1 MFEYW
6 SVFILAFLGF
16 IGLGLLI
23 YLLGNRKTRAEDRKG
38 DTYTCGEPFP
48 ATGVPSDSFYE
59 AVIKNLRIDD
69 IRRLHSGR
77 LSEYLLWLVVGTVAV
92 IIMVVFI

>member
-23 YLLGNRKTRAEDRKG
+23 YLLGNRKKRAEERKG

-48 ATGVPSDSFYE
+48 ETGVPSDGFYE
-59 AVIKNLRIDD
+59 AIVKNLRVDD

-77 LSEYLLWLVVGTVAV
+77 LSDYLLWLMVGIVAV
-92 IIMVVFI
+92 IIVMVFV